1 MAGSLV
7 SESAVVGGTGSLSPT
22 LPAGSAAND
31 VIFIATA
38 TRDATNTCATPSNWS
53 LIQTAGD
60 DGTGKRLYVFAR
72 RYDGVWSMPSVT
84 WSGTSVQRS
93 AKAFAIR
100 GLKTSGT
107 IADITVATSRL
118 AGDAAAAGYTFPAL
132 TLSSGTD
139 LFLVAVSGK
148 AATADTDGHTVSNV
162 TAPSGWTNAA
172 AGKGAA
178 GNSTIIGAWYQQ
190 QSGSA
195 SSTIAATPTISPD
208 ENPNSNV
215 TGIVVAFQIEAPP
228 AVTFDASTKTISA
241 STTTSLTV
249 TASPVFGSA
258 MTTLTS
264 PGGDTISAESGATT
278 SSATFLIPALT
289 QFASGG
295 SMNNTRIGT
304 SGSWTVTDGTDNATA
319 LLTIQPPSGYI
330 VKTLTAT
337 TGAIPA
343 DITGEAIGDDILV
356 WGDDLLD
363 VDTVGDVNVSAIPTT
378 VNYRWYDVSG
388 SAWQADDSISVATPV
403 VLTATTDKVSYY
415 TDENI
420 VISLS
425 PDDEEAPNAMT
436 LGGVNVFADFTA
448 TGTTGGTLT
457 GPSVADFLPLGAL
470 NAVPWFQFVDL
481 TVGFAVAADS
491 TAQVT
496 ISGPSDA
503 NASGDEYW
511 YGVVGSD
518 PSGIFA
524 SYSEGDPWL
533 IVADPGVIGSITNG
547 EIEIIGSGAG
557 SFYVYTGG
565 VWSDETAP
573 PTETTA
579 FAAGYIRHNQVQI
592 VGIAT
597 GLAYP
602 LYVYAVAVANAASAP
617 SAAQVIAGTN
627 ASGVATQSGVGT
639 ANDGDSLSVIIPG
652 LSASTAYDIYYVL
665 TDSLQN
671 QTAATKIDITTTA
684 APTYDRNDTARPAA
698 SGERMVRSVINDAI

>member
-7 SESAVVGGTGSLSPT
+7 AESTAVGGTGSLSPT

-278 SSATFLIPALT
+278 SSATFLLPALT

-295 SMNNTRIGT
+295 SMNNTRMGQ
-304 SGSWTVTDGTDNATA
+304 SGSWTVTDGTSNATA
-319 LLTIQPPSGYI
+319 SLTIQPPSGYI
-330 VKTLTAT
+330 IKTLTAT

-388 SAWQADDSISVATPV
+388 SAWQADDSITVGTAV
-403 VLTATTDKVSYY
+403 VLTATTDQSSYAVGE
-415 TDENI
+415 DI

-425 PDDEEAPNAMT
+425 PDDEEAPNALT

-448 TGTTGGTLT
+448 SGTTGGTLAA
-457 GPSVADFLPLGAL
+457 PAVSDFLPAGAL
-470 NAVPWFQFVDL
+470 NTVPWFQFVDL
-481 TVGFAVAADS
+481 TVGFAVAADTTTEILFEAPAGS
-491 TAQVT
+491 NT
-496 ISGPSDA
+496 SGAVYWAGSVGA
-503 NASGDEYW
+503 NPDGMLTGYT
-511 YGVVGSD
+511 
-518 PSGIFA
+518 
-524 SYSEGDPWL
+524 EGDPWL
-533 IVADPGVIGSITNG
+533 VVADPGVIDTIVNG
-547 EIEIIGSGAG
+547 E
-557 SFYVYTGG
+557 VYTIAEG
-565 VWSDETAP
+565 
-573 PTETTA
+573 
-579 FAAGYIRHNQVQI
+579 NVQ
-592 VGIAT
+592 
-597 GLAYP
+597 
-602 LYVYAVAVANAASAP
+602 LYVYHTGVWNDEGRVFYWAGSPETQEVKAGAAVTLDLPHFVGDDGNAVYT
-617 SAAQVIAGTN
+617 I
-627 ASGVATQSGVGT
+627 QSGTLPTGMSINSATGVISGT
-639 ANDGDSLSVIIPG
+639 
-652 LSASTAYDIYYVL
+652 
-665 TDSLQN
+665 
-671 QTAATKIDITTTA
+671 
-684 APTYDRNDTARPAA
+684 PAA
-698 SGERMVRSVINDAI
+698 ETSYPVTYSGIVVRATDGLLTADTDAFSIVVNLFPAGSRRQRMRGRLKGKISFDDTLLDESYKDVMPDEF